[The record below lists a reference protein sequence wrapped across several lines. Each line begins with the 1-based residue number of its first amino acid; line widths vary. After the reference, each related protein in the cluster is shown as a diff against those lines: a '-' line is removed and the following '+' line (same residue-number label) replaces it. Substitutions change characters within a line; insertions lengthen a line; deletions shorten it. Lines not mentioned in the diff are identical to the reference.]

1 MNIITNT
8 YLKIL
13 GEHLTCKAKG
23 QEKDFDS
30 GKGQVQDCIFPFIH
44 KGQKFDSCAASD
56 DGGGDYCATKV
67 DSNGYLVGNNWA
79 RCNKYCDHCDDR
91 KFYPLFHYV
100 AISLVIRMSLL
111 KKNSQ

>member
-23 QEKDFDS
+23 QEKDFES

-56 DGGGDYCATKV
+56 DGGDDYCATKV

-91 KFYPLFHYV
+91 KFYPLFH
-100 AISLVIRMSLL
+100 
-111 KKNSQ
+111 

>member
-1 MNIITNT
+1 MNNIITNT

-91 KFYPLFHYV
+91 KFYPLFHYI
-100 AISLVIRMSLL
+100 AYPWLSGCLY
-111 KKNSQ
+111 